1 MTSSAQKLE
10 LTVLLPTHEL
20 VTESVFKV
28 ISEADNGEFCIL
40 PRHVDFVATLVP
52 SILSYWPIDQQGGQL
67 AKYVAINHGVLVKC
81 AEQITVATLDGV
93 CSSDLTELQTKVD
106 QHFLALDE
114 HERNARAALARLEA
128 ATLRGFR
135 ELQERLNG

>member
-1 MTSSAQKLE
+1 MISSAQQLE
-10 LTVLLPTHEL
+10 LTILLPTHEL
-20 VTESVFKV
+20 LSESVFKV

-52 SILSYWPIDQQGGQL
+52 SILSYWPINPKAGQS

-81 AEQITVATLDGV
+81 AEQITVATLEGV
-93 CSSDLTELQTKVD
+93 CSSDLAQLQNKVD
-106 QHFLALDE
+106 LHFLELDE
-114 HERNARAALARLEA
+114 HERKARAALARLEA